1 MVSCSLAE
9 PVNLPTLL
17 KEVPVPGPYLRSIP
31 NRTHFSHV
39 PRGLIFQTPEEEE
52 IVVVTSR
59 LIDRVLSA
67 NAWLQHLSFSPRS
80 TVRR

>member
-31 NRTHFSHV
+31 DRTHFSHV

-59 LIDRVLSA
+59 LIISA
-67 NAWLQHLSFSPRS
+67 GAILVRNRRSCLGTGRTFS
-80 TVRR
+80 